1 MPTSPAKKKRQETI
15 LKLIRSQRV
24 HNHDELRG
32 MLHERGF
39 DVTQA
44 TLSRDLKELRVEEP
58 TQHLTYPA
66 IF

>member
-24 HNHDELRG
+24 HNQDELRG

-44 TLSRDLKELRVEEP
+44 TL
-58 TQHLTYPA
+58 
-66 IF
+66 